1 MPRVL
6 PILPAARPATSVG
19 LPAIPSRRWQG
30 TRDHVPARQEP
41 YPAWLLPQGIPT
53 SLSPTAVFSLME
65 PFPFLFF
72 FFSKKKKKSKANPQ
86 VQEEQKKD
94 NQAKAGALYHH
105 PFRVSL
111 TCPQLPP
118 HPT

>member
-6 PILPAARPATSVG
+6 LILPAARPATSVG

-65 PFPFLFF
+65 PFPFFF
-72 FFSKKKKKSKANPQ
+72 FF
-86 VQEEQKKD
+86 
-94 NQAKAGALYHH
+94 
-105 PFRVSL
+105 
-111 TCPQLPP
+111 
-118 HPT
+118 